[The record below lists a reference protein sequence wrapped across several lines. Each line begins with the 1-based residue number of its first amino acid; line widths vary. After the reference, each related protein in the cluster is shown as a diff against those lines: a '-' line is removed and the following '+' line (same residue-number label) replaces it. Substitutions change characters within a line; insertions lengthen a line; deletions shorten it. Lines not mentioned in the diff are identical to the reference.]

1 MTLFLFSYFAIQS
14 TFKYMNKQRGRLSIE
29 RSAGQG
35 LRHLFELVMASRV
48 GQRVPKARPGRVAP
62 KIIYSFINH
71 HEN

>member
-14 TFKYMNKQRGRLSIE
+14 TFKYMNITRDRLPAGW
-29 RSAGQG
+29 SAGQG
-35 LRHLFELVMASRV
+35 LRHLFEPERAR
-48 GQRVPKARPGRVAP
+48 GAGRRVPKARPGRVAP